1 MSEKRHE
8 EVMHEFIGGEGVP
21 SAPEK
26 MIRNY
31 QKGDAPEVRV
41 AYLQGVILQDGQF
54 ISEGKCFF
62 IGEEPSD
69 QRVSLQMLFVEKDDQ
84 SEENI
89 EEPMMLTYQE
99 ALDHLDEFADE
110 EIEEAFDKCDDSSS
124 ISIERAVSTVV
135 ASMKGAA
142 RAVAFIYGKTCD
154 EVDND
159 MVELLERKVQR

>member
-1 MSEKRHE
+1 MGEKRRE

-41 AYLQGVILQDGQF
+41 AYLQGVILHDGQF

-69 QRVSLQMLFVEKDDQ
+69 QRVSLQMLFVEKD
-84 SEENI
+84 I

-99 ALDHLDEFADE
+99 ALDHLDEFSDE
-110 EIEEAFDKCDDSSS
+110 EIEGAFDKCDKSSF
-124 ISIERAVSTVV
+124 ISLERAVSTVV
-135 ASMKGAA
+135 ARMEGAA

-159 MVELLERKVQR
+159 MMELLDRKEQR